1 MKTVIL
7 DAGHGG
13 IIAGEYQTAGK
24 RSPVWSDGTILYEG
38 EFNRAIK
45 ARVIERLSA
54 VYIPYIDINPEYL
67 DISLDSRVQ
76 RANKYANDSF
86 LISIHA
92 NAGGGHG
99 CEVFISPNASEKSHE
114 IAAEAEKQYKKSFP
128 SYRWRGIKEEKFTII
143 HNTRMPAVLFECFFM
158 DNKKECN
165 QILQTR
171 SGRDLCADWI
181 YKSIIE
187 SVF

>member
-54 VYIPYIDINPEYL
+54 VYIP
-67 DISLDSRVQ
+67 SQ
-76 RANKYANDSF
+76 R
-86 LISIHA
+86 L
-92 NAGGGHG
+92 
-99 CEVFISPNASEKSHE
+99 E
-114 IAAEAEKQYKKSFP
+114 
-128 SYRWRGIKEEKFTII
+128 
-143 HNTRMPAVLFECFFM
+143 
-158 DNKKECN
+158 
-165 QILQTR
+165 
-171 SGRDLCADWI
+171 
-181 YKSIIE
+181 
-187 SVF
+187 